1 MNLNNIK
8 IYFTFEKNKT
18 MKPKLPIVC
27 PSCAAS
33 LNVSQLTCTTC
44 QTVVSGNYAMPF
56 LLQLSP
62 DEQDFVF
69 RFFMT
74 GGSLKELAAQLGNSY
89 PTVRNR
95 LDDIIEKVKQ
105 LQHPEV

>member
-1 MNLNNIK
+1 
-8 IYFTFEKNKT
+8 

-27 PSCAAS
+27 PSCEAS

-44 QTVVSGNYAMPF
+44 QTVVSGSYAMPF
-56 LLQLSP
+56 LLQLTAE
-62 DEQDFVF
+62 EQDFVF
-69 RFFMT
+69 RFVMT

-95 LDDIIEKVKQ
+95 LDDIIEKIKQ
-105 LQHPEV
+105 LQSPEV